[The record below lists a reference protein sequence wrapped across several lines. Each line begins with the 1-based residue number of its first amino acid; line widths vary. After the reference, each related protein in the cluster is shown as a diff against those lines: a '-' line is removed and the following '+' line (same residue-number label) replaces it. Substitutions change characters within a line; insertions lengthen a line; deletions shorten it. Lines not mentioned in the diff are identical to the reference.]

1 MYHQLPSTVL
11 REGTLFDI
19 LVADTL
25 AEYEMQQSVAPGQ
38 RPVPKM
44 TTEEMQ
50 TMLNQAR
57 NNYDSE

>member
-11 REGTLFDI
+11 REGTVFDL

-25 AEYEMQQSVAPGQ
+25 AEYENQQSVAPGL

-44 TTEEMQ
+44 TTEELQ
-50 TMLNQAR
+50 TMLNSAR
-57 NNYDSE
+57 NIR